1 MVETAIYTQNVCK
14 NDWQL
19 KIGEGGGGR
28 VGIKMSSVEKKIE
41 ELTIKGGVGTIIRD
55 LRVIQ

>member
-28 VGIKMSSVEKKIE
+28 VGIKMSSVEKK
-41 ELTIKGGVGTIIRD
+41 LKN
-55 LRVIQ
+55 